1 MRCANCGNELK
12 EGSLYCD
19 ACGHPVQIVP
29 DYNEF
34 DDYLDNLVGNDD
46 RAADERTTV
55 RPVSDKTIRFDKSA
69 RVQFYNA
76 GQQTGQN
83 RNQSSQSEMQQ
94 AKQTQG
100 KQSDRKRAKRTQ
112 QKRIIIISVV
122 CVISIV
128 ILVGVVTNNVR
139 KSHDS
144 SFDYQVKQAKEAY
157 ESGDTNSAVS
167 YYEKALSI
175 DSDSTDVMYKL
186 ADIYMEKKDYD
197 AALILYQEIINVDS
211 KSEEAYKKLISIY
224 ESKKD
229 YDAIV
234 ALRDG
239 AKDKDIL
246 KLFKDYVVSEPEF
259 SKSSGK
265 YGETFELSIS
275 ADKNAKIYY
284 SYDSDNPLSR
294 GERYR
299 NPISLDREGSYKIT
313 AVAVDERGIKSEI
326 ASARYEI
333 EFEAPKAPEVDPD
346 GGTFGAQTDITIT
359 VPENCKVYY
368 TWDSSDPNA
377 ASTEYT
383 APIPIPEGNNVL
395 SVIAIDQRTGKT
407 SDIYRSRFEFYM
419 DGQ

>member
-1 MRCANCGNELK
+1 M
-12 EGSLYCD
+12 
-19 ACGHPVQIVP
+19 
-29 DYNEF
+29 
-34 DDYLDNLVGNDD
+34 
-46 RAADERTTV
+46 
-55 RPVSDKTIRFDKSA
+55 
-69 RVQFYNA
+69 
-76 GQQTGQN
+76 
-83 RNQSSQSEMQQ
+83 
-94 AKQTQG
+94 
-100 KQSDRKRAKRTQ
+100 
-112 QKRIIIISVV
+112 
-122 CVISIV
+122 
-128 ILVGVVTNNVR
+128 
-139 KSHDS
+139 
-144 SFDYQVKQAKEAY
+144 
-157 ESGDTNSAVS
+157 
-167 YYEKALSI
+167 
-175 DSDSTDVMYKL
+175 
-186 ADIYMEKKDYD
+186 
-197 AALILYQEIINVDS
+197 
-211 KSEEAYKKLISIY
+211 
-224 ESKKD
+224 
-229 YDAIV
+229 
-234 ALRDG
+234 RDG

-275 ADKNAKIYY
+275 ADKNVKIYY

-299 NPISLDREGSYKIT
+299 NPISLDREGAYKIT

-368 TWDSSDPNA
+368 TWDSSDPTA